1 MKITRFKSILVLLS
15 AAVLVGVACRSEDT
29 TPSEAGLV
37 WEAWAIVRDS
47 YVQGGSLDSTQATGN
62 MILGMLDTVEQP
74 AYPFLTELT
83 SSRGRMPEDV
93 PEEISDV
100 WKSWTLIIDK
110 WPDAESDVL
119 SEAAIQGLLKGLSD
133 DTIAYLSPEE
143 YQRAKELLEDTYQGI
158 GAFVAILD
166 GRVALSP
173 MDDSPA
179 EKAELK
185 PGDVI
190 LGVEGEP
197 IEGKSLQEVVDLVR
211 GPVGSKVTLT
221 IERLGDDE
229 PFDVAVFRDE
239 IGIDTVDRRLLPG
252 GIGHITITDF
262 KKQTPDEFLDGLE
275 ELKQIEMLA
284 LILDLRGNQGE
295 SIEAAQ
301 EIVSQF
307 LTDGLFMYEVD
318 KDDSRTEWPIEPDGI
333 ATTDLPIAVLIDAL
347 TGNVAEA
354 VAGSLQ
360 EAERAEIIG
369 TRTLGKGSLSVFKEL
384 SDGSAIYLPISLWYT
399 PGGKLIQGN
408 GVEPDI
414 EVALTVQDIQQ
425 QIDSQLSEAYN
436 YLDGLLP
443 HFR

>member
-1 MKITRFKSILVLLS
+1 
-15 AAVLVGVACRSEDT
+15 
-29 TPSEAGLV
+29 
-37 WEAWAIVRDS
+37 
-47 YVQGGSLDSTQATGN
+47 
-62 MILGMLDTVEQP
+62 MILGMLDAVEQP

-83 SSRGRMPEDV
+83 SFMGRMPEDV

-100 WKSWTLIIDK
+100 WNSWTLIMNK
-110 WPDAESDVL
+110 WPDTESDVL
-119 SEAAIQGLLKGLSD
+119 SEAAIQGLLKGLGD

-143 YQRAKELLEDTYQGI
+143 YKQAKELLEDTYQGI
-158 GAFVAILD
+158 GAFVAILG

-173 MDDSPA
+173 MDGSPA
-179 EKAELK
+179 ERAELE

-190 LGVEGEP
+190 LGVEGESV
-197 IEGKSLQEVVDLVR
+197 EGKSLQEVVDLVR
-211 GPVGSKVTLT
+211 GPVGSRVTLT

-239 IGIDTVDRRLLPG
+239 IGVDTVDRRLVPG
-252 GIGHITITDF
+252 GIGHITIFDF

-275 ELKQIEMLA
+275 DLKQIEMLA

-307 LTDGLFMYEVD
+307 LADGLFMYEID
-318 KDDSRTEWPIEPDGI
+318 KDGFRTDWPVEPDGI
-333 ATTDLPIAVLIDAL
+333 ATTELPIAVLVDGL
-347 TGNVAEA
+347 TGSVAEA
-354 VAGSLQ
+354 VAWVLQ
-360 EAERAEIIG
+360 ETERAKIVG

-384 SDGSAIYLPISLWYT
+384 SDGSAIYLPTSLWYT

-414 EVALTVQDIQQ
+414 EVALTAQDIQER
-425 QIDSQLSEAYN
+425 IDSQLSAAYN